1 MVEALSLKGKSRQ
14 CSGFLCRGA
23 GSSGKLLKGPIAVT
37 ESAVHSSAHI
47 SKSASDK
54 LSEGENN
61 CVLIGL
67 LTETILP
74 SESPDVSQVH

>member
-1 MVEALSLKGKSRQ
+1 MKALSVKGKSRES
-14 CSGFLCRGA
+14 CSFVSEGA
-23 GSSGKLLKGPIAVT
+23 DSSGRLLKGSIEVT
-37 ESAVHSSAHI
+37 ESAVHSGAHI

-61 CVLIGL
+61 CVLIDL

-74 SESPDVSQVH
+74 SESPDAPRVH